1 MATHKTKRY
10 DEPHQFDPLMPEQAR
25 IGPLL
30 ERASDLTRAAT
41 ALGAS
46 AAPAAHQELRVLL
59 RSMNSYYTNRMEGEH
74 TRPSDIDKALQQ
86 DFSADDG
93 LARKQRLAVAHIRTE
108 EVCEAELEVRRA
120 TGQDSTRWLYS
131 ADALMWLHRELF
143 SSLSQKDLALKDGSF
158 LVPGVLRLR
167 DVQVG
172 EHVSPTAASVPA
184 FLERWSAVYGGVR
197 RGEAAIV
204 GVAAAHH
211 RLAWV
216 HPFLDGNGRVARL
229 HTHLVLQS
237 LGLTNGLW
245 SPLRGFARS
254 EEAYR
259 ALLHAADEPRRGALD
274 GRGNLTLS
282 GLIAWVDYT
291 LGTCIDQVEF
301 MGRQMDVRGMRDRI
315 AAALSYEES
324 TVKSGVRKESLA
336 PLHYLFATQ
345 AQLGR
350 AEFKAMTGL
359 GERVATGMLSALLRR
374 GFLASDT
381 PYGDVRFA
389 VPRHALRFYF
399 PALWPEAEQDQ
410 ALLQAELKV
419 DETARANL
427 TTAPKT

>member
-1 MATHKTKRY
+1 
-10 DEPHQFDPLMPEQAR
+10 MPEQER

-59 RSMNSYYTNRMEGEH
+59 RSMNSYYSNRMEGEH

-93 LARKQRLAVAHIRTE
+93 LARKQRLAVAHFRTE

-120 TGQDSTRWLYS
+120 AGQDSTRWLYS

-143 SSLSQKDLALKDGSF
+143 FNLSQRDLALKDGSL

-167 DVQVG
+167 DVKVG
-172 EHVSPTAASVPA
+172 EHIAPTAASVPA
-184 FLERWSAVYGGVR
+184 LLERWSTVYGGVR

-204 GVAAAHH
+204 GAAASHH

-254 EEAYR
+254 EDTYR
-259 ALLHAADEPRRGALD
+259 ALLRAADEPPRRTRRTRKPDALRPHRLGRLHAWNVHRPGGVHGQTD
-274 GRGNLTLS
+274 GRS
-282 GLIAWVDYT
+282 
-291 LGTCIDQVEF
+291 
-301 MGRQMDVRGMRDRI
+301 DVRTFG
-315 AAALSYEES
+315 
-324 TVKSGVRKESLA
+324 GC
-336 PLHYLFATQ
+336 
-345 AQLGR
+345 
-350 AEFKAMTGL
+350 
-359 GERVATGMLSALLRR
+359 ATG
-374 GFLASDT
+374 
-381 PYGDVRFA
+381 
-389 VPRHALRFYF
+389 
-399 PALWPEAEQDQ
+399 
-410 ALLQAELKV
+410 
-419 DETARANL
+419 
-427 TTAPKT
+427 